1 MQMATTFLQKSASNI
16 KYTMDSIQKY
26 ERMLANE
33 IRLMTLIRDILGID
47 WNDEVDLYM
56 VNGSTMEWTDHEVI
70 DLPNEVKLDEDS
82 IDGVLLFGDGTIEFH
97 YKNEQDAINWT
108 EFSDEVIEKVI
119 EQLELVW
126 HECCNR

>member
-1 MQMATTFLQKSASNI
+1 MATTFLQKSASNI

-47 WNDEVDLYM
+47 WNDEADLYM

-126 HECCNR
+126 HECCNK

>member
-1 MQMATTFLQKSASNI
+1 MATTFLQKSASNI

-82 IDGVLLFGDGTIEFH
+82 IDGVLLFGNGTIEFH

-126 HECCNR
+126 HECCNK

>member
-1 MQMATTFLQKSASNI
+1 
-16 KYTMDSIQKY
+16 MDSIQKY
-26 ERMLANE
+26 ERVLANE

-82 IDGVLLFGDGTIEFH
+82 IDGVLLFGDGTIKFH
-97 YKNEQDAINWT
+97 YKNEQDAINWA
-108 EFSDEVIEKVI
+108 EFSEEAIEKVI

-126 HECCNR
+126 HECCNK

>member
-33 IRLMTLIRDILGID
+33 IRLITLIRNILGID
-47 WNDEVDLYM
+47 WNDEVDSYM
-56 VNGSTMEWTDHEVI
+56 VNGSTMEWTDCETI
-70 DLPNEVKLDEDS
+70 DLPNEVELDEDS
-82 IDGVLLFGDGTIEFH
+82 IDGVLIFGDGTIEFH

-119 EQLELVW
+119 EQLELV
-126 HECCNR
+126 

>member
-1 MQMATTFLQKSASNI
+1 
-16 KYTMDSIQKY
+16 MDSIQKY

-70 DLPNEVKLDEDS
+70 DLPDEVELDEDS

-126 HECCNR
+126 HNNCNR

>member
-1 MQMATTFLQKSASNI
+1 MATTFLQKSASNI

-47 WNDEVDLYM
+47 WNDEADLYM

-119 EQLELVW
+119 EQLELV
-126 HECCNR
+126 

>member
-1 MQMATTFLQKSASNI
+1 MATTFLQKSASNI

-97 YKNEQDAINWT
+97 YKNEQDAINWA
-108 EFSDEVIEKVI
+108 EFSEEINEKVI
-119 EQLELVW
+119 EQLERVW
-126 HECCNR
+126 YECCNR

>member
-1 MQMATTFLQKSASNI
+1 ME
-16 KYTMDSIQKY
+16 SIQKY

-33 IRLMTLIRDILGID
+33 IRLITLIRNILGID
-47 WNDEVDLYM
+47 WNDEVDSYM
-56 VNGSTMEWTDHEVI
+56 VNGSTMEWTDCETI
-70 DLPNEVKLDEDS
+70 DLPNEVELDEDS
-82 IDGVLLFGDGTIEFH
+82 IDGVLIFGDGTIEFH

-108 EFSDEVIEKVI
+108 EFSDEVIEKII